1 MTRPLRFALQFK
13 ESLKAFLGSQYVK
26 IKCANMN
33 GTGSVLVEKAYDV
46 PPTAFFKVQIHSL
59 WLYLGN

>member
-1 MTRPLRFALQFK
+1 
-13 ESLKAFLGSQYVK
+13 
-26 IKCANMN
+26 MN
-33 GTGSVLVEKAYDV
+33 GTGSVLVEKAYDE